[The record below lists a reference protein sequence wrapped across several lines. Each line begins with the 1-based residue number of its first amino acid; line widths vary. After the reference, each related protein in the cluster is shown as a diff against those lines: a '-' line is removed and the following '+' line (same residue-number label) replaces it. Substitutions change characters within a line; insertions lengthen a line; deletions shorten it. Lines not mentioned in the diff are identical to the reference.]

1 MSDAVYSSSM
11 QQAEHALTS
20 DDDGADGRAL
30 QFRGLEDEDLG
41 AEVEKREEVGE
52 EREVVDAAKRTGV
65 LRLVRQ

>member
-1 MSDAVYSSSM
+1 MSDVVYSSSM

-41 AEVEKREEVGE
+41 AEVEKREKVGE
-52 EREVVDAAKRTGV
+52 EREVVDTTKTTRV
-65 LRLVRQ
+65 LRLVRR